1 MSGTPDWKPGSR
13 ARPSSLSGRLD
24 LALMAPR
31 ASPSSIDL
39 SGRHEH
45 APIASQVS
53 DAQSKHVPKRAICD
67 IADEDKPC
75 NRRVRIRGGP
85 IFGGDAVTGSSSN
98 ANPGE
103 HVRHLETTGAT
114 RTMMPPMMPTV
125 PRPRLHT
132 GNTVDQGWQ
141 TGAYFRHIIRPG
153 LAHRVYDGPPDGTQ
167 RVRLG
172 PEEIMVDFARPYKIY
187 ALFVN
192 DVYLA
197 AQIKIPEQL
206 NMSGFTKPSMMV
218 WSNMRRGNEW
228 WARLIDPELAR
239 ELQNALSR
247 GSNEEQQSSSLT
259 IRRLPLN
266 PRIAEAD

>member
-1 MSGTPDWKPGSR
+1 
-13 ARPSSLSGRLD
+13 
-24 LALMAPR
+24 
-31 ASPSSIDL
+31 
-39 SGRHEH
+39 
-45 APIASQVS
+45 
-53 DAQSKHVPKRAICD
+53 
-67 IADEDKPC
+67 
-75 NRRVRIRGGP
+75 
-85 IFGGDAVTGSSSN
+85 
-98 ANPGE
+98 
-103 HVRHLETTGAT
+103 
-114 RTMMPPMMPTV
+114 
-125 PRPRLHT
+125 
-132 GNTVDQGWQ
+132 
-141 TGAYFRHIIRPG
+141 
-153 LAHRVYDGPPDGTQ
+153 
-167 RVRLG
+167 VRLG

-197 AQIKIPEQL
+197 VQIKIPEQL